1 MINAI
6 HAIINAKDAAKA
18 RSFFKDILGWSSVD
32 AGRGWLIFALPPAE
46 IAAHPTDDDQ
56 SNGRCDLYLMCDD
69 IQKTL
74 AELKAKGVEP
84 LRPAADRGWGI
95 VTAIQIPG
103 AGEIGLY
110 QPRHPLAWKKATT
123 KKTKKKTK
131 TITRKQSKKK

>member
-6 HAIINAKDAAKA
+6 HAIINAKDADQA
-18 RSFFKDILGWSSVD
+18 RAFFNDILGWSSVD

-46 IAAHPTDDDQ
+46 IAAHPTDDD
-56 SNGRCDLYLMCDD
+56 SASGRCDLYLMCDD
-69 IQKTL
+69 MQKTL
-74 AELKAKGVEP
+74 AKLKAKGVQP

-110 QPRHPLAWKKATT
+110 QPRHPLAWKATAG
-123 KKTKKKTK
+123 KTK
-131 TITRKQSKKK
+131 TKTAKKQSKKKAKKK